1 MVISISGL
9 AHCIFIMDP
18 YLFVVVSDQIVYYL
32 FQRLYYILFRLKLLF
47 SSGCELFQ
55 TSLEV
60 YHVKV
65 LDSSEDELFG
75 ALWVDVHGVVCS
87 HSSQTFGD

>member
-1 MVISISGL
+1 MVVSISGL

-18 YLFVVVSDQIVYYL
+18 DFFVVVSDQIIYYL
-32 FQRLYYILFRLKLLF
+32 FQSLYYILFRFKLLF

-65 LDSSEDELFG
+65 LHSSEDELFC
-75 ALWVDVHGVVCS
+75 ALWVNIHSVVCS
-87 HSSQTFGD
+87 YSS